1 MRSAIV
7 VHPQFDCSW
16 PFAADWLHGLWK
28 KEGDVRFARLP
39 WDDKRPAGAVVEEPG
54 KVQRLVCLNVP
65 FTEACLKKFTALEEA
80 HVRVK
85 ADEPL
90 AAALKERGIEVRRH
104 TSEGFWGESV
114 SEFGLAL
121 TLCGLRRIPQ
131 THHNILT
138 AHDDWHYGTP
148 VEKMRPGM
156 RGGQYGDDSRFT
168 AGTICGKR
176 IRVVGAGNIA
186 SRYAAACKFLGADVA
201 AWDPFAPEPSFH
213 RAGVRRE
220 LFLDRLPLDAE
231 IFAPMVPLTPK
242 TEGLVTARHLESL
255 PKGCLV
261 VLVTRANVCHMP
273 TLRRRVLADEL
284 SLAADVFDV
293 EPVPLD
299 DPLLGRHNVVH
310 TPAQRRA
317 HRVRQ
322 PALRRDARR
331 TVQAALTAGADSEGG
346 RCLSN

>member
-54 KVQRLVCLNVP
+54 KVQRFVCLNVP

-176 IRVVGAGNIA
+176 SAWSARETSPAATPRPA
-186 SRYAAACKFLGADVA
+186 SFSAPTWPRGTPSRPNRPSTAPACAANSFSTGC
-201 AWDPFAPEPSFH
+201 PS
-213 RAGVRRE
+213 
-220 LFLDRLPLDAE
+220 
-231 IFAPMVPLTPK
+231 TP
-242 TEGLVTARHLESL
+242 RSSR
-255 PKGCLV
+255 PWF
-261 VLVTRANVCHMP
+261 R
-273 TLRRRVLADEL
+273 
-284 SLAADVFDV
+284 
-293 EPVPLD
+293 
-299 DPLLGRHNVVH
+299 
-310 TPAQRRA
+310 
-317 HRVRQ
+317 
-322 PALRRDARR
+322 
-331 TVQAALTAGADSEGG
+331 
-346 RCLSN
+346 